1 MTAQA
6 SSFAEFYA
14 MVILTVASQKPG
26 RQWEETE
33 LAEETGLTPEQFV
46 EGLRWAQ
53 AHHMLTRND
62 GGRDFL
68 LH

>member
-1 MTAQA
+1 MSAQA

-14 MVILTVASQKPG
+14 MVIITVASQKPG
-26 RQWEETE
+26 RQWEEME

-53 AHHMLTRND
+53 AHQMLTRND
-62 GGRDFL
+62 SGHEPL